1 MMTNIF
7 CKYLG
12 SKSTLGALL
21 LNMLT
26 VYAAYTLTRLLFVAI
41 NWGMYQDHVDM
52 SYFLSLLGAGLI
64 FDTTAIMYTN
74 ALFVLLFLLPLHYK
88 EHPSYYRVVR
98 WMWSIVNSLFLWGNL
113 GDCVYFQFTSRRTTM
128 SVLDEFS
135 HEGIA
140 NFAKIMATESV
151 SYWYLFV
158 IGIAMVWVFY
168 KLFRTPDG
176 RNAEPRLA
184 YYIVQVVSL
193 ALASGL
199 TVIGIRGG
207 ATMATRPITLSNA
220 NQYINQ
226 PIDAGI
232 VLNTPFSLIRT
243 VGKTAFVV
251 PSYMSDDEV
260 ATLYSPLHVPADS
273 VAFRPMNVVVLIVES
288 FGKQHFG
295 SLNHEIEDGKWQG
308 FTPEM
313 DSIVSQSYTF
323 RYSYA
328 NGRKSI
334 DGMPS
339 VLSSIPSF
347 VEPFF
352 LTPASLN
359 DLSGIAGE
367 LSRHKGYHS
376 AFFHGAMNGSMGFQ
390 AFAKST
396 GFQEYY
402 GRTEYNE
409 DSRYNGDADFD
420 GTWAIWDEEFLQFY
434 ADKMS
439 EFPEPFVTGLFTAT
453 SHPPFALPERYRGV
467 YTEESAKG
475 YRADGSVVESP
486 LFRAVRYTDHA
497 LGQFFRKAKQQP
509 WYNNTLFVITADHVG
524 GNVLPEYVTSLG
536 LYSVPVIF
544 FAPGIPEL
552 RGYDTEHIMAQI
564 DIMPTILELLHYD
577 VPYVAFGQEVFS
589 TPVDEKY
596 TVNYVPAS
604 GIYQFICGDW
614 MIQSDGK
621 NLIGAYR
628 FKTDTT
634 LQENRLNDP
643 EYSEEFNAL
652 HRKLQAIIQDYM
664 RRMTTNNLVARQ

>member
-1 MMTNIF
+1 MTKILS
-7 CKYLG
+7 KYIG
-12 SKSTLGALL
+12 PKSTVGALL

-26 VYAAYTLTRLLFVAI
+26 VYVAYTLTRLLFVGI
-41 NWGMYQDHVDM
+41 NWGMYHDHVDM
-52 SYFLSLLGAGLI
+52 PYLFSMLGAGLI

-74 ALFVLLFLLPLHYK
+74 VLFILLFLLPLHIKERPAFYK
-88 EHPSYYRVVR
+88 VVR
-98 WMWSIVNSLFLWGNL
+98 WIYSIVNSVFLWGNL

-135 HEGIA
+135 HEGIG
-140 NFAKIMATESV
+140 NFVKIMATESL
-151 SYWYLFV
+151 SYWYLFI
-158 IGIAMVWVFY
+158 IGIAMIWVFY

-176 RNAEPRLA
+176 RNTEPKVA
-184 YYIVQVVSL
+184 YYVLQVVTL

-199 TVIGIRGG
+199 TIIGMRGG

-232 VLNTPFSLIRT
+232 VLNTPFSLMRT
-243 VGKTAFVV
+243 IGKTAFVV

-260 ATLYSPLHVPADS
+260 SALYSPLHVPNDS

-295 SLNHEIEDGKWQG
+295 SLNKEIENGKWEG
-308 FTPEM
+308 FTPEL

-367 LSRHKGYHS
+367 LSRNKGYHS

-409 DSRYNGDADFD
+409 DSRYNGDDDFD

-434 ADKMS
+434 ADKMT
-439 EFPEPFVTGLFTAT
+439 EFPQPFVTGLFTAT
-453 SHPPFALPERYRGV
+453 SHPPFALPERYKDI
-467 YTEESAKG
+467 YPEESAKG
-475 YRADGSVVESP
+475 IRADGSVVEAP

-497 LGQFFRKAKQQP
+497 IGEFFRKAKKQP
-509 WYNNTLFVITADHVG
+509 WYNNTIFVITADHVG

-536 LYSVPVIF
+536 LYSVPVIL
-544 FAPGIPEL
+544 FAPGMPEL
-552 RGYDTEHIMAQI
+552 RGYDEQRIVAQI
-564 DIMPTILELLHYD
+564 DIMPTVLDLLHYD
-577 VPYVAFGQEVFS
+577 CPYVAFGQGAFS
-589 TPVDEKY
+589 TPAEEKF

-604 GIYQFICGDW
+604 GVYQIISGDW
-614 MIQSDGK
+614 MLQSDGK
-621 NLIGAYR
+621 KMIGAYR

-634 LQENRLNDP
+634 LQDNLVNSP
-643 EYSEEFNAL
+643 EFSAELDVL
-652 HRKLQAIIQDYM
+652 HRKLQAVVQDYM